1 MKQFLKLADSSVTI
15 KKESLTFKTFRH
27 FAYFHKGYERQ
38 SNGVYPAWRSGGTDV
53 QVNWQLFISY
63 MLFYLLLLKKT
74 CYQSP
79 QKR

>member
-15 KKESLTFKTFRH
+15 KKVSLTFKTFRH

-53 QVNWQLFISY
+53 QVN
-63 MLFYLLLLKKT
+63 
-74 CYQSP
+74 
-79 QKR
+79 